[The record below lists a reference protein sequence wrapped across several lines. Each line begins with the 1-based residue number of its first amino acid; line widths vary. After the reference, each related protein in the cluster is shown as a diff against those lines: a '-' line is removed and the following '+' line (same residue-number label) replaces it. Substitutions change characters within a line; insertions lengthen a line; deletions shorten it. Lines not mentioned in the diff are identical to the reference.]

1 MAEFVTFDRLLW
13 GISIFLNAGL
23 LAFLVYRKNYRGFPF
38 LTGYAVLNLVQG
50 FALIEVYRI
59 WGFRSAA
66 ALRLAWGSQG
76 LVTLARAVAV
86 AEICHRI
93 LAKYSGIW
101 QLARRLLI
109 ATGAAILLYAL
120 AVAGSNL
127 AFGILNMD
135 RGLEL
140 AIATVIVLLFLFV
153 RYYELDVEASV
164 RTMAIGFFL
173 YSCFRVLDDT
183 IFENWLHQYAQLWNR
198 LGSLAFLASLLLW
211 NWALR
216 RTQLKITHAPEM
228 LPDGFY
234 HVLAPEIN
242 YRLKTLN
249 EQLGQLWYAR
259 RNRT

>member
-23 LAFLVYRKNYRGFPF
+23 LALLVYRKNYRGFPF

-109 ATGAAILLYAL
+109 ATATAISLYAFAL
-120 AVAGSNL
+120 AGNNL
-127 AFGILNMD
+127 ASGILNMD

-173 YSCFRVLDDT
+173 FSCFRVLDDT

-198 LGSLAFLASLLLW
+198 LGMLAFLASLLLW
-211 NWALR
+211 NWAVR
-216 RTQLKITHAPEM
+216 RTQPGITEEPEM
-228 LPDGFY
+228 LPDSVY
-234 HVLAPEIN
+234 HALAPEIN